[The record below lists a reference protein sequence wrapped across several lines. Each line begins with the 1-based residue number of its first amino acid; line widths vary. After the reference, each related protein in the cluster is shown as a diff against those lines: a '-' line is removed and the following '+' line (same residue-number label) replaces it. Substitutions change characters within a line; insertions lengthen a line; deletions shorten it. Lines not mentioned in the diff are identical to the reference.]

1 MFFRRRIPVLPNEP
15 VAAFVHQL
23 SDEELKQQ
31 ERFDISHVGAV
42 LDINKIDKEET
53 LMVEKLKVYLAE
65 LMAKKDALINEDHT
79 AEIEAEVVA
88 YRETLTKGVEAKKAE
103 AIAKV
108 DSDIECITAIIARET
123 AAENEAVEATENTV
137 TE

>member
-1 MFFRRRIPVLPNEP
+1 
-15 VAAFVHQL
+15 
-23 SDEELKQQ
+23 
-31 ERFDISHVGAV
+31 
-42 LDINKIDKEET
+42 
-53 LMVEKLKVYLAE
+53 MVEKLKVYLAE

-88 YRETLTKGVEAKKAE
+88 YKETLIKGVEAKKAE

-123 AAENEAVEATENTV
+123 AAENEAVEATENIV